1 MGKVENSFLGTGWS
15 FPPTFTRA
23 DYSVLMV
30 RDEADIR
37 ESLWILLST
46 LLGERVMVPT
56 YGTDLYRMVFRAL
69 NTTLRTQIADMVQ
82 QAVLYWE
89 PRITVTGV
97 SVTPGSDIDGLV
109 LIGISYVI
117 DKTNARNNLV
127 YPYYKQEM
135 TLPQPPA

>member
-1 MGKVENSFLGTGWS
+1 MANVENSFLGTGWS
-15 FPPTFTRA
+15 FPPTFMRT

-30 RDEADIR
+30 KDEADIR

-69 NTTLRTQIADMVQ
+69 TTTLRTQIADMVQ

-89 PRITVTGV
+89 PRITVE
-97 SVTPGSDIDGLV
+97 SVTVSPDGTLDGQV

>member
-1 MGKVENSFLGTGWS
+1 MANVENSFLGTGWS
-15 FPPTFTRA
+15 FPPTFMRT
-23 DYSVLMV
+23 DYSVVMV
-30 RDEADIR
+30 KDEADVR

-69 NTTLRTQIADMVQ
+69 TATLQTQIADMVQ

-89 PRITVTGV
+89 PRITVE
-97 SVTPGSDIDGLV
+97 SVTASPDATLDGQV
-109 LIGISYVI
+109 LIGITYVI